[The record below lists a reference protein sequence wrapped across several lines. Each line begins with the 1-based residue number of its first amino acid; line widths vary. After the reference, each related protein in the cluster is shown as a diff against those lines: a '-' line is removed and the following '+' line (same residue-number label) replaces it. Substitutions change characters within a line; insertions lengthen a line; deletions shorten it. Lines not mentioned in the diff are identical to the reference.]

1 MTSNDTFRLL
11 ILNDSRDETERLIS
25 MLRNSGRPSRA
36 QHVESEDALVK
47 LLQEQEWDLLIG
59 LDTTTNI
66 TVSAAIKQIK
76 RLGKDI
82 PVILLSDDEGT
93 PPIIAGLKMGACDVV
108 RLDEDQ
114 HLLLVIA
121 RELQNHHYRQ
131 QQRVADRRV
140 EEAELRSQ
148 NLLDS
153 SRDAIAYIQD
163 GMCLYVNESFAEC
176 FGYADKDDIECM
188 PLIDMVADSDQ
199 HKVKAFLKGFTL
211 KGEDSEGSQ
220 LDFLGVSENRAH
232 IDISVDVS
240 RATFDKE
247 PCIAFIHRTKASANS
262 AALAEQIHQIK
273 QQDLVTG
280 LFNRQYL
287 LSELQRAISDVDHYS
302 HSLLV
307 LEVDNFESKVQASMG
322 MAGTDMVLGEL
333 GSLLREQFNAD
344 EVIARF
350 GDNAFAVLM
359 QSTAADLALKK
370 AQNLCEIVDGR
381 IIEVDGKT
389 IHVTF
394 SVGVALINETS
405 CSVETVIDQAQ
416 AAVND
421 VRDAHG
427 SEGIG
432 DGAKLFEPKVTDE
445 EVGASEVNMGEL
457 VTGAIKNNNFRLL
470 YQPIISLRGSE
481 EEYYEVLLRLL
492 NDKNEEVSPDDFMS
506 AAVEI
511 GTGTVTKIDR
521 WVILESIK
529 QLTERR
535 TRDDKSHLIVNI
547 SRQSLCDESLVP
559 WLAVAF
565 KTAKLSPDSLVFQ
578 IPEDDVTC
586 HLNAAK
592 AFSKGIRAMAGRVSI
607 SRFGCALN
615 PMNTLEHVDV
625 EFVKVDGSFT
635 RDIQDNGESPETLT
649 KLIQELHQREKT
661 TVVPFVENASVL
673 ASLWQAGV
681 HYIQG
686 YYLQAPTSDMNYDFD
701 TES

>member
-1 MTSNDTFRLL
+1 
-11 ILNDSRDETERLIS
+11 

-47 LLQEQEWDLLIG
+47 LLQEQAWDLLIG
-59 LDTTTNI
+59 LDSTSNV

-93 PPIIAGLKMGACDVV
+93 PPIIAGLKMGASDVV

-131 QQRVADRRV
+131 QQRVADRRA
-140 EEAELRSQ
+140 EEAELRCQ
-148 NLLDS
+148 HLLDS

-176 FGYADKDDIECM
+176 FGYTDKDDIECM

-199 HKVKAFLKGFTL
+199 DKVKAFLKEFTL

-220 LDFLGVSENRAH
+220 LEFLGVSADQTD
-232 IDISVDVS
+232 IDLSVQVS
-240 RATFDKE
+240 RAIFDKE
-247 PCIAFIHRTKASANS
+247 PCIAFIHRAKASANS
-262 AALAEQIHQIK
+262 ETLAEQIHQIK

-287 LSELQRAISDVDHYS
+287 LSKLQSAISNVDHHT

-307 LEVDNFESKVQASMG
+307 LEIDNFESKVQASMG
-322 MAGTDMVLGEL
+322 MAGTDMVLGDL
-333 GSLLREQFNAD
+333 GSLLREQLTGD

-350 GDNAFAVLM
+350 GDNAFAVLI
-359 QSTAADLALKK
+359 QSTTADLALKK
-370 AQNLCEIVDGR
+370 AQSLCEVVDAR

-405 CSVETVIDQAQ
+405 CSVEKVIDQAQ
-416 AAVND
+416 AAVGD
-421 VRDAHG
+421 VRADHG

-432 DGAKLFEPKVTDE
+432 DGAKLFEPKVSDQE
-445 EVGASEVNMGEL
+445 GGASEVNMGAL
-457 VTGAIKNNNFRLL
+457 VTGAILKNRFRLL
-470 YQPIISLRGSE
+470 YQPIISLRGSD

-492 NDKNEEVSPDDFMS
+492 NDKNEEISPYDFMS
-506 AAVEI
+506 AAGEL
-511 GTGTVTKIDR
+511 GNVTKIDR

-535 TRDDKSHLIVNI
+535 TRVDKTHLIVNI
-547 SRQSLCDESLVP
+547 SCQSMCDESLVP

-578 IPEDDVTC
+578 IPEDDVTS

-592 AFSKGIRAMAGRVSI
+592 AFAKGIRAMSGRVSI

-635 RDIQDNGESPETLT
+635 RDIQDNGESPETLSA
-649 KLIQELHQREKT
+649 LIQELHQRQKT

-686 YYLQAPTSDMNYDFD
+686 YYLQAPISDMDYDFD